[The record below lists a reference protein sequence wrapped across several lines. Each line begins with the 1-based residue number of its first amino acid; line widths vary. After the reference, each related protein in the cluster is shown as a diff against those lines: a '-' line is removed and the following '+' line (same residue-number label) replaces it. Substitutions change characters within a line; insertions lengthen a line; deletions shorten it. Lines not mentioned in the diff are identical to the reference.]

1 MEISVYSNSLEEI
14 MQSSHEPKNFQQI
27 MLMCLGF
34 FGIQFGW
41 ALQMNNMSAIYMRLG
56 AEESKIALLWLAAPV
71 TGLLVQPLVGYFSDR
86 TWCKLGRR
94 RPYFLGGAI
103 FSTIALFLM
112 PQASAIW
119 MAVIALWI
127 LDTSVNVSMEPFRAF
142 VGDILP
148 EEQRKTGYAMQSVMI
163 GAGAVIASF
172 LPQILTALGVSTEAP
187 IGHIPNTVKYSF
199 FIGALVL
206 FTAVY
211 ITVHS
216 TPEYPPQDMEEFKKL
231 QSQRGSLSKTL
242 SEMWQAFST
251 MPSTMRRLAVVQ
263 FFTWAAFM
271 IMWVYFTPGIASGVF
286 HAAPGT
292 ADFEAAANWGSS
304 CFGIYNGVAFVFS
317 FALLWLTT
325 KFSAKYI
332 HIVCLTIG
340 AIGLGSLGLTLFGFT
355 FTKMGLIFPMVC
367 IGIAWS
373 SILSMPY
380 ALLSNSLPAE
390 KMGFYMGVFNF
401 FIVIPQICVNLFFG
415 PIMKNLLGG
424 SAIAAVGLGGV
435 SLFIAAF
442 ATFFVHDKTLIKKAN

>member
-1 MEISVYSNSLEEI
+1 MDGR
-14 MQSSHEPKNFQQI
+14 HEQKSFTQI

-41 ALQMNNMSAIYMRLG
+41 ALQMGNMSAIYSRLG
-56 AEESKIALLWLAAPV
+56 ATEDQIPLLWLAAPV

-94 RPYFLGGAI
+94 RPYFLGGAV
-103 FSTIALFLM
+103 FSMFALFLM

-172 LPQILTALGVSTEAP
+172 LPQILTSLGVSTQAP
-187 IGHIPNTVKYSF
+187 LGHIPNTVKFSF
-199 FIGALVL
+199 YIGAVVL
-206 FTAVY
+206 ITAIL
-211 ITVHS
+211 ITVKT
-216 TPEYPPQDMEEFKKL
+216 TPEYPPQDMEQFKKS
-231 QSQRGSLSKTL
+231 QSEGLSLTKTL
-242 SEMWQAFST
+242 AEMWNAFCT

-271 IMWVYFTPGIASGVF
+271 IMWVYFTPGIASAVF

-292 ADFEAAANWGSS
+292 AAYETAANWGSS
-304 CFGIYNGVAFVFS
+304 CFGIYNGVAFGFA

-340 AIGLGSLGLTLFGFT
+340 AIGLGSLGLTLFGVQFT
-355 FTKMGLIFPMVC
+355 QNGLIFPMVC

-373 SILSMPY
+373 SLLSMPY
-380 ALLSNSLPAE
+380 ALLSNSLPAD

-401 FIVIPQICVNLFFG
+401 FIVIPQICVNLGFG
-415 PIMKNLLGG
+415 PVMKHLLGG
-424 SAIAAVGLGGV
+424 SSIAAVGVGGV
-435 SLFIAAF
+435 SLLLAAF
-442 ATFFVHDKTLIKKAN
+442 FTFFVQDKTAPKKA

>member
-1 MEISVYSNSLEEI
+1 MQAQHEEKTI
-14 MQSSHEPKNFQQI
+14 QQI

-41 ALQMNNMSAIYMRLG
+41 ALQMNNMSAIYLRLG

-103 FSTIALFLM
+103 FSTLALFLM

-148 EEQRKTGYAMQSVMI
+148 EQQRKTGYAMQSVMI

-172 LPQILTALGVSTEAP
+172 LPQILTACGVSTEAP
-187 IGHIPNTVKYSF
+187 IGHIPNTVKYAF
-199 FIGALVL
+199 YIGAVVL
-206 FTAVY
+206 ITAIL
-211 ITVHS
+211 ITIKS

-231 QSQRGSLSKTL
+231 QKQSGSLTKTL
-242 SEMWQAFST
+242 SEMWQAFVT

-263 FFTWAAFM
+263 FFTWAALM
-271 IMWVYFTPGIASGVF
+271 IMWVYFTPGIAAGVF
-286 HAAPGT
+286 HATPGT
-292 ADFEAAANWGSS
+292 AAFEEAANWGSS
-304 CFGIYNGVAFVFS
+304 CFGIYNGVAFAFS

-332 HIVCLTIG
+332 HITCLTIG
-340 AIGLGSLGLTLFGFT
+340 AVGLGSLGLTLFGLT

-367 IGIAWS
+367 VGIAWS

-401 FIVIPQICVNLFFG
+401 FIVIPQICVNLLFG
-415 PIMKNLLGG
+415 PFMKHLLNS
-424 SAIAAVGLGGV
+424 SAIAAVGVGGL
-435 SLFIAAF
+435 SLLIAAC
-442 ATFFVHDKTLIKKAN
+442 ATFFVHDNTIKKAA

>member
-1 MEISVYSNSLEEI
+1 MY
-14 MQSSHEPKNFQQI
+14 
-27 MLMCLGF
+27 MCLGF

-41 ALQMNNMSAIYMRLG
+41 ALQMGNMSAIYSRLG
-56 AEESKIALLWLAAPV
+56 VSEDQIPLLWLAAPV
-71 TGLLVQPLVGYFSDR
+71 TGLLVQPLVGYYSDR
-86 TWCKLGRR
+86 TWCRLGRR

-103 FSTIALFLM
+103 FAMIALILM

-142 VGDILP
+142 VGDLLP
-148 EEQRKTGYAMQSVMI
+148 EPQRKTGYAMQSVMI

-187 IGHIPNTVKYSF
+187 LGHIPNTVKYSF
-199 FIGALVL
+199 YIGAAVL
-206 FTAVY
+206 IAA
-211 ITVHS
+211 ILATVKT
-216 TPEYPPQDMEEFKKL
+216 TPEYPPADMEEFNRLKKQPVSPL
-231 QSQRGSLSKTL
+231 KTL
-242 SEMWQAFST
+242 KEMGQAFIT

-271 IMWVYFTPGIASGVF
+271 VMWVYFTPGIASAVF

-292 ADFEAAANWGSS
+292 AAYETAANWGSS
-304 CFGIYNGVAFVFS
+304 CFGIYNGVAFVFA

-325 KFSAKYI
+325 KFSAKAI
-332 HIVCLTIG
+332 HIACLTIG
-340 AIGLGSLGLTLFGFT
+340 GIGLGSLGLTLFGVE
-355 FTKMGLIFPMVC
+355 FTKTGLIFPMVC
-367 IGIAWS
+367 IGVAWS

-380 ALLSNSLPAE
+380 AMLSNALPAE

-415 PIMKNLLGG
+415 PFMKHVLGS
-424 SAIAAVGLGGV
+424 SAIAAVGVGGI
-435 SLFIAAF
+435 SLFIAAAF
-442 ATFFVHDKTLIKKAN
+442 TLWVRDHKTAARE

>member
-1 MEISVYSNSLEEI
+1 MSTERPSKTFL
-14 MQSSHEPKNFQQI
+14 QI
-27 MLMCLGF
+27 MFMCLGF

-41 ALQMNNMSAIYMRLG
+41 ALQMGNMSAIYSRLG
-56 AEESKIALLWLAAPV
+56 ASEDQIPMLWLAAPV

-86 TWCKLGRR
+86 TWCRLGRR

-103 FSTIALFLM
+103 FSMFALFLM

-148 EEQRKTGYAMQSVMI
+148 EGQRKTGYAMQSVMI

-172 LPQILTALGVSTEAP
+172 LPQILTACGVSTEAP
-187 IGHIPNTVKYSF
+187 LGHIPNTVKYSF
-199 FIGALVL
+199 YIGAVVL
-206 FTAVY
+206 IVAILAT
-211 ITVHS
+211 IKT
-216 TPEYPPQDMEEFKKL
+216 TPEYPPADMEEFNNLKK
-231 QSQRGSLSKTL
+231 
-242 SEMWQAFST
+242 QAFNPFKTVREMFRAFIT
-251 MPSTMRRLAVVQ
+251 MPVTMRRLAVVQ

-271 IMWVYFTPGIASGVF
+271 VMWVYFTPGIASGVF

-292 ADFEAAANWGSS
+292 AAYETAANWGSS
-304 CFGIYNGVAFVFS
+304 CFGIYNGVAFVFA

-325 KFSAKYI
+325 KFSAKAI
-332 HIVCLTIG
+332 HIACLTVG
-340 AIGLGSLGLTLFGFT
+340 GLGLGSLGLTLVGVQFT
-355 FTKMGLIFPMVC
+355 QLGLIFPMVC

-380 ALLSNSLPAE
+380 AMLSNALPAD

-415 PIMKNLLGG
+415 PFMKHVLGG
-424 SAIAAVGLGGV
+424 SAIAAVGVGGLF
-435 SLFIAAF
+435 LFIAAAF
-442 ATFFVHDKTLIKKAN
+442 TLRVHDRQTQE

>member
-1 MEISVYSNSLEEI
+1 MTT
-14 MQSSHEPKNFQQI
+14 QRPPKTFLQI
-27 MLMCLGF
+27 MYMCLGF

-41 ALQMNNMSAIYMRLG
+41 ALQMGNMSAIYSRLG
-56 AEESKIALLWLAAPV
+56 AREDQIPLLWLAAPV
-71 TGLLVQPLVGYFSDR
+71 TGLLVQPLVGYYSDR
-86 TWCKLGRR
+86 TWCRLGRR

-103 FSTIALFLM
+103 FAMIALILM

-142 VGDILP
+142 VGDLLP
-148 EEQRKTGYAMQSVMI
+148 EPQRKTGYAMQSVMI

-187 IGHIPNTVKYSF
+187 LGHIPNTVKYSF
-199 FIGALVL
+199 YIGAAVL
-206 FTAVY
+206 IAAILAT
-211 ITVHS
+211 IKT
-216 TPEYPPQDMEEFKKL
+216 TPEYPPADMEAFNRLKK
-231 QSQRGSLSKTL
+231 QSFSALKTIK
-242 SEMWQAFST
+242 EMGQAFMT

-271 IMWVYFTPGIASGVF
+271 VMWVYFTPGIASAVF

-292 ADFEAAANWGSS
+292 AAYETAANWGSS
-304 CFGIYNGVAFVFS
+304 CFGIYNGTAFVFA

-325 KFSAKYI
+325 KFSAKAI

-340 AIGLGSLGLTLFGFT
+340 GIGLGSLGLTLCGVE
-355 FTKMGLIFPMVC
+355 FTKTGLIFPMVC

-380 ALLSNSLPAE
+380 AILSNALPAE

-415 PIMKNLLGG
+415 PFMKHILGS
-424 SAIAAVGLGGV
+424 SAIAAVGVGGI
-435 SLFIAAF
+435 SLFIAAAF
-442 ATFFVHDKTLIKKAN
+442 TLWVRDHKTAARE

>member
-1 MEISVYSNSLEEI
+1 MHTERP
-14 MQSSHEPKNFQQI
+14 PKTFLQI
-27 MLMCLGF
+27 MYMCLGF

-41 ALQMNNMSAIYMRLG
+41 ALQMGNMSAIYSRLG
-56 AEESKIALLWLAAPV
+56 AREDQIPLLWLAAPV

-86 TWCKLGRR
+86 TWCRLGRR

-103 FSTIALFLM
+103 FSMIALFLM

-119 MAVIALWI
+119 MAVIALWV

-148 EEQRKTGYAMQSVMI
+148 ENQRKTGYAMQSVMI

-172 LPQILTALGVSTEAP
+172 LPQMLTSLGVSTEAP
-187 IGHIPNTVKYSF
+187 LGHIPNTVKYSF
-199 FIGALVL
+199 YIGAFVLVAAIL
-206 FTAVY
+206 AT
-211 ITVHS
+211 IKT
-216 TPEYPPQDMEEFKKL
+216 TPEYPPADMEEFKKL
-231 QSQRGSLSKTL
+231 QKQTVSLKKTL
-242 SEMWQAFST
+242 GEMWRAFIT
-251 MPSTMRRLAVVQ
+251 MPSTMRRLAAVQ

-271 IMWVYFTPGIASGVF
+271 VMWVYFTPGIASGVF

-292 ADFEAAANWGSS
+292 PAYETAANWGSS
-304 CFGIYNGVAFVFS
+304 CFGIYNGVAFVFA

-325 KFSAKYI
+325 KFSAKAI

-340 AIGLGSLGLTLFGFT
+340 GVGLGSLGLTLFGLE

-367 IGIAWS
+367 IGISWS

-380 ALLSNSLPAE
+380 AMLSNALPAE

-415 PIMKNLLGG
+415 PFMKHFLGG
-424 SAIAAVGLGGV
+424 SAIAAVGVGGI
-435 SLFIAAF
+435 SLFIAAAF
-442 ATFFVHDKTLIKKAN
+442 TFWVRERQTARE

>member
-1 MEISVYSNSLEEI
+1 
-14 MQSSHEPKNFQQI
+14 MQDSHTPKNFQQI

-41 ALQMNNMSAIYMRLG
+41 ALQMNNMSAIYLRLG
-56 AEESKIALLWLAAPV
+56 ADESKIALLWLAAPV

-86 TWCKLGRR
+86 TWCGLGRR
-94 RPYFLGGAI
+94 RPYFLVGAI
-103 FSTIALFLM
+103 FSMFALFAM

-119 MAVIALWI
+119 MAVISLWI
-127 LDTSVNVSMEPFRAF
+127 LDTSVNISMEPFRAF

-148 EEQRKTGYAMQSVMI
+148 EQQRKTGYAMQSVMI

-172 LPQILTALGVSTEAP
+172 LPQILTSLGVSTEAP

-199 FIGALVL
+199 YIGAIVL
-206 FTAVY
+206 MAAVG
-211 ITVHS
+211 ITIKT
-216 TPEYPPQDMEEFKKL
+216 TPEYPPQDMEAFKQL
-231 QSQRGSLSKTL
+231 QSQRGSLTKTL
-242 SEMWQAFST
+242 AEMWQAFAT

-263 FFTWAAFM
+263 FFTWAALM

-286 HAAPGT
+286 HATPGS
-292 ADFEAAANWGSS
+292 AAFEEAANWGSS
-304 CFGIYNGVAFVFS
+304 CFGIYNGVAFAFS

-332 HIVCLTIG
+332 HIVCLAIG

-401 FIVIPQICVNLFFG
+401 FIVIPQICVNLLFG
-415 PIMKNLLGG
+415 PFMKHLLGG
-424 SAIAAVGLGGV
+424 SAIAAVGVGGI
-435 SLFIAAF
+435 SLLIAAF
-442 ATFFVHDKTLIKKAN
+442 CTFFVKDNTITKQA

>member
-1 MEISVYSNSLEEI
+1 MTTDRPQKTFL
-14 MQSSHEPKNFQQI
+14 QI
-27 MLMCLGF
+27 MYMCLGF

-41 ALQMNNMSAIYMRLG
+41 ALQMGNMSAIYSRLG
-56 AEESKIALLWLAAPV
+56 AREDQIPLLWLAAPV

-86 TWCKLGRR
+86 TWCRLGRR

-103 FSTIALFLM
+103 FSVIALILM
-112 PQASAIW
+112 PQASAVW
-119 MAVIALWI
+119 MAVIALWV

-172 LPQILTALGVSTEAP
+172 LPQILTSLGVSTEAP
-187 IGHIPNTVKYSF
+187 LGHIPATVRYSF
-199 FIGALVL
+199 YIGAAVL
-206 FTAVY
+206 LAAILAT
-211 ITVHS
+211 IKT
-216 TPEYPPQDMEEFKKL
+216 TPEYPPADMEAFKQLQKQTVSFKK
-231 QSQRGSLSKTL
+231 TL
-242 SEMWQAFST
+242 HEMYSAMMT

-271 IMWVYFTPGIASGVF
+271 VMWVYFTPGIASGVF
-286 HAAPGT
+286 HAVPGT
-292 ADFEAAANWGSS
+292 PEYETAANWGSS
-304 CFGIYNGVAFVFS
+304 CFGIYNGVAFVFA

-325 KFSAKYI
+325 KFSAKMI
-332 HIVCLTIG
+332 HIVCLVIG
-340 AIGLGSLGLTLFGFT
+340 GLGLGSLGLTLVGVEFS
-355 FTKMGLIFPMVC
+355 KMGLIIPMVC

-380 ALLSNSLPAE
+380 AMLSNALPAE

-415 PIMKNLLGG
+415 PIMKHCLGG
-424 SAIAAVGLGGV
+424 SAIAAVGVGGL
-435 SLFIAAF
+435 SLLVAAAF
-442 ATFFVHDKTLIKKAN
+442 TCGVRDQKAIQE

>member
-1 MEISVYSNSLEEI
+1 MDGR
-14 MQSSHEPKNFQQI
+14 HEHKSFKQI

-41 ALQMNNMSAIYMRLG
+41 ALQMGNMSAIYSRLG
-56 AEESKIALLWLAAPV
+56 ASEEQIPLLWLAAPV
-71 TGLLVQPLVGYFSDR
+71 TGLLVQPLVGYYSDR
-86 TWCKLGRR
+86 TWCRLGRR

-103 FSTIALFLM
+103 FSAFALILM

-148 EEQRKTGYAMQSVMI
+148 EDQRKTGYAMQSVMI

-172 LPQILTALGVSTEAP
+172 LPQILTALGVSTDAP
-187 IGHIPNTVKYSF
+187 LGHIPNTVKYSF
-199 FIGALVL
+199 YAGAAVLV
-206 FTAVY
+206 TAIL
-211 ITVHS
+211 ITVKS
-216 TPEYPPQDMEEFKKL
+216 TPEYPPQNMQEFKKL
-231 QSQRGSLSKTL
+231 QCQTASLKKTL
-242 SEMWQAFST
+242 LEMWHAFRT

-271 IMWVYFTPGIASGVF
+271 IMWVYFTPGIATAVF

-292 ADFEAAANWGSS
+292 AAYETAANWGSS
-304 CFGIYNGVAFVFS
+304 CFGIYNGVAFAFS
-317 FALLWLTT
+317 FALLWLST

-332 HIVCLTIG
+332 HIVCLGVG
-340 AIGLGSLGLTLFGFT
+340 AVGLGSLGLTLFGLKFT
-355 FTKMGLIFPMVC
+355 QTGLVFPMVC
-367 IGIAWS
+367 VGIAWS
-373 SILSMPY
+373 SLLSMPY

-415 PIMKNLLGG
+415 PVMKHFLGG

-435 SLFIAAF
+435 SLLIAAF
-442 ATFFVHDKTLIKKAN
+442 FTFFVQDDASAKKA

>member
-1 MEISVYSNSLEEI
+1 MSTERPSKTFL
-14 MQSSHEPKNFQQI
+14 QI
-27 MLMCLGF
+27 MFMCLGF

-41 ALQMNNMSAIYMRLG
+41 ALQMGNMSAIYSRLG
-56 AEESKIALLWLAAPV
+56 ASEDQIPMLWLAAPV

-86 TWCKLGRR
+86 TWCRLGRR

-103 FSTIALFLM
+103 FSMFALFLM

-119 MAVIALWI
+119 MAVIALWV

-148 EEQRKTGYAMQSVMI
+148 EAQRKTGYAMQSVMI

-172 LPQILTALGVSTEAP
+172 LPQILTACGVSTEAP
-187 IGHIPNTVKYSF
+187 LGHIPNTVKYSF
-199 FIGALVL
+199 YIGAVVL
-206 FTAVY
+206 IAAILAT
-211 ITVHS
+211 IKT
-216 TPEYPPQDMEEFKKL
+216 TPEYPPADMEEFNNLKKQTFNPL
-231 QSQRGSLSKTL
+231 KTVR
-242 SEMWQAFST
+242 EMFRAFIT
-251 MPSTMRRLAVVQ
+251 MPVTMRRLAVVQ

-271 IMWVYFTPGIASGVF
+271 VMWVYFTPGIASGVF

-292 ADFEAAANWGSS
+292 AAYETAANWGSS
-304 CFGIYNGVAFVFS
+304 CFGIYNGVAFLFA

-325 KFSAKYI
+325 KFSAKAI
-332 HIVCLTIG
+332 HIACLTVG
-340 AIGLGSLGLTLFGFT
+340 GLGLGSLGLTLVGVQFT
-355 FTKMGLIFPMVC
+355 QMGLIFPMVC

-380 ALLSNSLPAE
+380 AMLSNALPAD

-415 PIMKNLLGG
+415 PFMKHVLGG
-424 SAIAAVGLGGV
+424 SAIAAVGVGGLF
-435 SLFIAAF
+435 LFIAAAF
-442 ATFFVHDKTLIKKAN
+442 TLRVHDRQTQE

>member
-1 MEISVYSNSLEEI
+1 MTT
-14 MQSSHEPKNFQQI
+14 QRPPKTFLQI
-27 MLMCLGF
+27 MYMCLGF

-41 ALQMNNMSAIYMRLG
+41 ALQMGNMSAIYSRLG
-56 AEESKIALLWLAAPV
+56 ASEDQIPMLWLAAPV
-71 TGLLVQPLVGYFSDR
+71 TGLLVQPLVGYYSDR
-86 TWCKLGRR
+86 TWCRLGRR

-103 FSTIALFLM
+103 FAMIALILM

-142 VGDILP
+142 VGDLLP
-148 EEQRKTGYAMQSVMI
+148 EPQRKTGYAMQSVMI

-187 IGHIPNTVKYSF
+187 LGHIPNTVKYSF
-199 FIGALVL
+199 YIGAAVL
-206 FTAVY
+206 IVAILAT
-211 ITVHS
+211 IKT
-216 TPEYPPQDMEEFKKL
+216 TPEYPPADMEEFNRLKKQPVSPL
-231 QSQRGSLSKTL
+231 KTL
-242 SEMWQAFST
+242 KEMGQAFIT

-271 IMWVYFTPGIASGVF
+271 VMWVYFTPGIASAVF

-292 ADFEAAANWGSS
+292 AAYETAANWGSS
-304 CFGIYNGVAFVFS
+304 CFGIYNGVAFVFA

-325 KFSAKYI
+325 KFSAKAI
-332 HIVCLTIG
+332 HIACLTIG
-340 AIGLGSLGLTLFGFT
+340 GIGLGSLGLTLFGVE
-355 FTKMGLIFPMVC
+355 FTKTGLIFPMVC

-380 ALLSNSLPAE
+380 AMLSNALPAE

-415 PIMKNLLGG
+415 PFMKHVLGS
-424 SAIAAVGLGGV
+424 SAIAAVGVGGI
-435 SLFIAAF
+435 SLFIAAAF
-442 ATFFVHDKTLIKKAN
+442 TLWVRDHKTAARE

>member
-1 MEISVYSNSLEEI
+1 MSTERPSKTFL
-14 MQSSHEPKNFQQI
+14 QI
-27 MLMCLGF
+27 MFMCLGF

-41 ALQMNNMSAIYMRLG
+41 ALQMGNMSAIYSRLG
-56 AEESKIALLWLAAPV
+56 ASEDQIPMLWLAAPV

-86 TWCKLGRR
+86 TWCRLGRR

-103 FSTIALFLM
+103 FSMFALFLM

-148 EEQRKTGYAMQSVMI
+148 EGQRKTGYAMQSVMI

-172 LPQILTALGVSTEAP
+172 LPQILTACGVSTEAP
-187 IGHIPNTVKYSF
+187 LGHIPNTVKYSF
-199 FIGALVL
+199 YIGAVVL
-206 FTAVY
+206 IVAILAT
-211 ITVHS
+211 IKT
-216 TPEYPPQDMEEFKKL
+216 TPEYPPADMEEFNKLKK
-231 QSQRGSLSKTL
+231 QTFNPFKTVQ
-242 SEMWQAFST
+242 EMFRAFIT
-251 MPSTMRRLAVVQ
+251 MPVTMRRLAVVQ

-271 IMWVYFTPGIASGVF
+271 VMWVYFTPGIASGVF

-292 ADFEAAANWGSS
+292 PAYETAANWGSS
-304 CFGIYNGVAFVFS
+304 CFGIYNGVAFVFA

-325 KFSAKYI
+325 KFSAKAI
-332 HIVCLTIG
+332 HIVCLTVG
-340 AIGLGSLGLTLFGFT
+340 GLGLGSLGLTLLGVQFT
-355 FTKMGLIFPMVC
+355 QMGLIFPMVC

-380 ALLSNSLPAE
+380 AMLSNALPAD

-415 PIMKNLLGG
+415 PFMKHVLGG
-424 SAIAAVGLGGV
+424 SAIAAVGVGGLF
-435 SLFIAAF
+435 LFIAAVF
-442 ATFFVHDKTLIKKAN
+442 TLRVHDRQTQE

>member
-1 MEISVYSNSLEEI
+1 MSTERPSKTFL
-14 MQSSHEPKNFQQI
+14 QI
-27 MLMCLGF
+27 MFMCLGF

-41 ALQMNNMSAIYMRLG
+41 ALQMGNMSAIYSRLG
-56 AEESKIALLWLAAPV
+56 ASEDQIPMLWLAAPV

-86 TWCKLGRR
+86 TWCRLGRR

-103 FSTIALFLM
+103 FSMFALFLM

-148 EEQRKTGYAMQSVMI
+148 EGQRKTGYAMQSVMI

-172 LPQILTALGVSTEAP
+172 LPQILTACGVSTEAP
-187 IGHIPNTVKYSF
+187 LGHIPNTVKYSF
-199 FIGALVL
+199 YIGAVVL
-206 FTAVY
+206 IVAILAT
-211 ITVHS
+211 IKT
-216 TPEYPPQDMEEFKKL
+216 TPEYPPADMEEFNNLKK
-231 QSQRGSLSKTL
+231 
-242 SEMWQAFST
+242 QAFNPFKTVREMFRAFIT
-251 MPSTMRRLAVVQ
+251 MPVTMRRLAVVQ

-271 IMWVYFTPGIASGVF
+271 VMWVYFTPGIASGVF

-292 ADFEAAANWGSS
+292 AAYETAANWGSS
-304 CFGIYNGVAFVFS
+304 CFGIYNGVAFVFA

-325 KFSAKYI
+325 KFSAKAI
-332 HIVCLTIG
+332 HIACLTVG
-340 AIGLGSLGLTLFGFT
+340 GLGLGALGLTLVGVQFT
-355 FTKMGLIFPMVC
+355 QLGLIFPMVC

-380 ALLSNSLPAE
+380 AMLSNALPAD

-415 PIMKNLLGG
+415 PFMKHVLGG
-424 SAIAAVGLGGV
+424 SAIAAVGVGGLF
-435 SLFIAAF
+435 LFIAAVF
-442 ATFFVHDKTLIKKAN
+442 TLRVHDRQTQE

>member
-1 MEISVYSNSLEEI
+1 MSTERPSKTFL
-14 MQSSHEPKNFQQI
+14 QI
-27 MLMCLGF
+27 MFMCLGF

-41 ALQMNNMSAIYMRLG
+41 ALQMGNMSAIYSRLG
-56 AEESKIALLWLAAPV
+56 ASEDQIPMLWLAAPV

-86 TWCKLGRR
+86 TWCRLGRR

-103 FSTIALFLM
+103 FSMFALFLM

-148 EEQRKTGYAMQSVMI
+148 EGQRKTGYAMQSVMI

-172 LPQILTALGVSTEAP
+172 LPQILTACGVSTEAP
-187 IGHIPNTVKYSF
+187 LGHIPNTVKYSF
-199 FIGALVL
+199 YIGAVVL
-206 FTAVY
+206 IVAILAT
-211 ITVHS
+211 IKT
-216 TPEYPPQDMEEFKKL
+216 TPEYPPADMEEFNKLKK
-231 QSQRGSLSKTL
+231 
-242 SEMWQAFST
+242 QAFNPLKTVREMFRAFIT
-251 MPSTMRRLAVVQ
+251 MPVTMRRLAVVQ

-271 IMWVYFTPGIASGVF
+271 VMWVYFTPGIASGVF

-292 ADFEAAANWGSS
+292 AAYETAANWGSS
-304 CFGIYNGVAFVFS
+304 CFGIYNGVAFVFA

-325 KFSAKYI
+325 KFSAKAI
-332 HIVCLTIG
+332 HIVCLTVG
-340 AIGLGSLGLTLFGFT
+340 GLGLGSLGLTLLGVQFT
-355 FTKMGLIFPMVC
+355 QMGLIFPMVC

-380 ALLSNSLPAE
+380 AMLSNALPAD

-415 PIMKNLLGG
+415 PFMKHVLGG
-424 SAIAAVGLGGV
+424 SAIAAVGVGGLF
-435 SLFIAAF
+435 LFIAAAF
-442 ATFFVHDKTLIKKAN
+442 TLRVHDRQTQE

>member
-1 MEISVYSNSLEEI
+1 MSTERPSKTFL
-14 MQSSHEPKNFQQI
+14 QI
-27 MLMCLGF
+27 MFMCLGF

-41 ALQMNNMSAIYMRLG
+41 ALQMGNMSAIYSRLG
-56 AEESKIALLWLAAPV
+56 ASEDQIPMLWLAAPV

-86 TWCKLGRR
+86 TWCRLGRR

-103 FSTIALFLM
+103 FSMFALFLM

-148 EEQRKTGYAMQSVMI
+148 EGQRKTGYAMQSVMI

-172 LPQILTALGVSTEAP
+172 LPQILTACGVSTEAP
-187 IGHIPNTVKYSF
+187 LGHIPNTVKYSF
-199 FIGALVL
+199 YIGAVVL
-206 FTAVY
+206 IVAILAT
-211 ITVHS
+211 IKT
-216 TPEYPPQDMEEFKKL
+216 TPEYPPADMEEFNNLKK
-231 QSQRGSLSKTL
+231 
-242 SEMWQAFST
+242 QAFNPFKTVREMFRAFIT
-251 MPSTMRRLAVVQ
+251 MPATMRRLAVVQ

-271 IMWVYFTPGIASGVF
+271 VMWVYFTPGIASGVF

-292 ADFEAAANWGSS
+292 AAYETAANWGSS
-304 CFGIYNGVAFVFS
+304 CFGIYNGVAFVFA

-325 KFSAKYI
+325 KFSAKAI
-332 HIVCLTIG
+332 HIVCLTVG
-340 AIGLGSLGLTLFGFT
+340 GLGLGSLGLTLLGVQFT
-355 FTKMGLIFPMVC
+355 QMGLIFPMVC

-380 ALLSNSLPAE
+380 AMLSNALPAD

-415 PIMKNLLGG
+415 PFMKHVLGG
-424 SAIAAVGLGGV
+424 SAIAAVGVGGLF
-435 SLFIAAF
+435 LFIAAVF
-442 ATFFVHDKTLIKKAN
+442 TLRVHDRQTQE

>member
-1 MEISVYSNSLEEI
+1 MEGKYA
-14 MQSSHEPKNFQQI
+14 QKNLQQI

-41 ALQMNNMSAIYMRLG
+41 ALQMNNMSAIYLRLG

-86 TWCKLGRR
+86 TWCRLGRR
-94 RPYFLGGAI
+94 RPYFLVGAI
-103 FSTIALFLM
+103 FSAIALFLM

-119 MAVIALWI
+119 MAVIALWV
-127 LDTSVNVSMEPFRAF
+127 LDSAVNISMEPFRAF

-148 EEQRKTGYAMQSVMI
+148 ENQRKTGYAMQSVMI

-172 LPQILTALGVSTEAP
+172 LPQMLTYLGVSTQAP
-187 IGHIPNTVKYSF
+187 LGLIPDTVKYSF
-199 FIGALVL
+199 YIGAGVL
-206 FTAVY
+206 FTAVF
-211 ITVHS
+211 ITIQT
-216 TPEYPPQDMEEFKKL
+216 TPEYPPQDMETFKKL
-231 QSQRGSLSKTL
+231 QAQSGSIKHSLA
-242 SEMWQAFST
+242 EMWNAFVT

-271 IMWVYFTPGIASGVF
+271 IMWVYFTPGIAASVF

-292 ADFEAAANWGSS
+292 PTFEEAANWGSS
-304 CFGIYNGVAFVFS
+304 CFGIYNGVAFIFS

-332 HIVCLTIG
+332 HIACLTIG
-340 AIGLGSLGLTLFGFT
+340 AIGLGSLGLTAFGMN
-355 FTKMGLIFPMVC
+355 FTKVGLIFPMIC

-373 SILSMPY
+373 SLLAMPY
-380 ALLSNSLPAE
+380 ALLANSLPAE

-401 FIVIPQICVNLFFG
+401 FIVIPQICVNVFFG
-415 PIMKNLLGG
+415 PIMKYLLNGN
-424 SAIAAVGLGGV
+424 AIAAVGFGGI
-435 SLFIAAF
+435 SLLAAAF
-442 ATFFVHDKTLIKKAN
+442 FTFFVQDNSIPDTTRS